1 MYRRMEK
8 EEVGEEKNQSP
19 TGDGP
24 LPPNKCEQRD
34 DDDCSIK
41 LSGGVLHSGSIG
53 YSSQINGETYHIP
66 TGSGGDV
73 EIYNSSFFL
82 VFVVGE
88 IYNLLGFFQTY

>member
-1 MYRRMEK
+1 M
-8 EEVGEEKNQSP
+8 
-19 TGDGP
+19 
-24 LPPNKCEQRD
+24 PPNKCEQRD